1 MYVVH
6 CLTAKRRQGDSY
18 RAPNLSQRH
27 QGDIEE
33 GGALQLFWAKLLF
46 KFLCF
51 LGIPRYITREGLQ
64 KSPAFL
70 RV

>member
-1 MYVVH
+1 MYVIH
-6 CLTAKRRQGDSY
+6 YLTAKRRHGDNY
-18 RAPNLSQRH
+18 PDLSQRH

-33 GGALQLFWAKLLF
+33 GGVPQLFWAKLLF

-51 LGIPRYITREGLQ
+51 LGTPRNITRKGLQ

>member
-1 MYVVH
+1 MYVIH
-6 CLTAKRRQGDSY
+6 CLTAKRRHGDSY
-18 RAPNLSQRH
+18 PDLSQRH

-51 LGIPRYITREGLQ
+51 LGTPRNIAREGPQ

>member
-1 MYVVH
+1 MYVIH
-6 CLTAKRRQGDSY
+6 CLTPKRRNGDSY
-18 RAPNLSQRH
+18 PDLSQRH

-33 GGALQLFWAKLLF
+33 GGALQQFWAKLLF

-51 LGIPRYITREGLQ
+51 LGIPRKITRERLQ

>member
-1 MYVVH
+1 MYVIH
-6 CLTAKRRQGDSY
+6 YLTAKRRHVDSY
-18 RAPNLSQRH
+18 PDLSQRH

-51 LGIPRYITREGLQ
+51 LGTSRNITREGLQ

-70 RV
+70 KV